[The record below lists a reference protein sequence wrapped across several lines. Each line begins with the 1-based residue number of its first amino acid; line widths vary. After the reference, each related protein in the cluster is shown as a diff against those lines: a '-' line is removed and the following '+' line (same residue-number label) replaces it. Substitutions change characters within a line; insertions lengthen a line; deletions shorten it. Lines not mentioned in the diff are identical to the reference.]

1 MAEFT
6 QDINT
11 QIAQKL
17 GMTGTAGDGAV
28 DAYLR
33 ANPQLIDQYESQRKA
48 YDPSYSAQILRETA
62 TPTVQQYTANQIQN
76 PTLPNGGSFTPTLLQ
91 VQGNEL
97 LSGPAP
103 IDPNAIT
110 VNPVQ
115 AVAAQTIATSL
126 ANAPQVVDSNASL
139 SQIDTSKSTYNATK
153 TTDVGAMEAAQ
164 GAVNELAT
172 VQGQLKALYADI
184 EEGVPEWA
192 KGAVR
197 GANELMAARNMGA
210 SSLGGMA
217 ITAAIQESAFNIAA
231 PDAAT
236 YFNMDMANLN
246 NKQAAVLETFR
257 ARQQNMLTD
266 TAAENAASQFN
277 ASSSAQTQQFMAGL
291 VADIGKFNSNLKT
304 TVETFNASEKNK
316 IAAQNAG
323 NDLAAQNFN
332 AQMQSQIDTFNAN
345 LENQREQFNSNM
357 AFAIEQSNVLWRRQV
372 NTGNTTAVN
381 AANQVNV
388 QNAFNMSATSQNQL
402 WQQWRDEASW
412 AFSAAQS
419 QINRDFQL
427 GLIAGDREWY
437 NQQTED
443 NVIEDLIELS
453 GMVLSP
459 KKFWV

>member
-1 MAEFT
+1 
-6 QDINT
+6 
-11 QIAQKL
+11 
-17 GMTGTAGDGAV
+17 
-28 DAYLR
+28 
-33 ANPQLIDQYESQRKA
+33 
-48 YDPSYSAQILRETA
+48 
-62 TPTVQQYTANQIQN
+62 
-76 PTLPNGGSFTPTLLQ
+76 
-91 VQGNEL
+91 
-97 LSGPAP
+97 
-103 IDPNAIT
+103 
-110 VNPVQ
+110 
-115 AVAAQTIATSL
+115 
-126 ANAPQVVDSNASL
+126 
-139 SQIDTSKSTYNATK
+139 
-153 TTDVGAMEAAQ
+153 
-164 GAVNELAT
+164 
-172 VQGQLKALYADI
+172 
-184 EEGVPEWA
+184 
-192 KGAVR
+192 
-197 GANELMAARNMGA
+197 
-210 SSLGGMA
+210 
-217 ITAAIQESAFNIAA
+217 
-231 PDAAT
+231 
-236 YFNMDMANLN
+236 
-246 NKQAAVLETFR
+246 
-257 ARQQNMLTD
+257 
-266 TAAENAASQFN
+266 
-277 ASSSAQTQQFMAGL
+277 MAGL